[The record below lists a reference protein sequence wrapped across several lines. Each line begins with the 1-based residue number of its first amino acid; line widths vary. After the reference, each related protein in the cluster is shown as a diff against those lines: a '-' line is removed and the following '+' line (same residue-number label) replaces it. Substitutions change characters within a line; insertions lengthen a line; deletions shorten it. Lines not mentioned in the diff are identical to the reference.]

1 MIKVAK
7 EDVLKL
13 KAADDEDLE
22 VFATMLQDAPM
33 PLAEV
38 TYLEDE
44 KRFAALFHRFCYE
57 HEHDP
62 TWKDGMCQVDCALV
76 FEQVESAEAWDI
88 GGLGGEGSAELM
100 TIVSEGEGQ
109 GRTAIMLVFHGGGHI
124 RLEASAI
131 DGRLADIGE
140 PRRSTR
146 VPRHTPSFD

>member
-1 MIKVAK
+1 MT
-7 EDVLKL
+7 EEVLKL
-13 KAADDEDLE
+13 KADDDEDLE

-62 TWKDGMCQVDCALV
+62 TWKDGICQVDCALV
-76 FEQVESAEAWDI
+76 FEKVESAEAWDI
-88 GGLGGEGSAELM
+88 GGLGGDGHAELM
-100 TIVSEGEGQ
+100 TIVSDPEKEG
-109 GRTAIMLVFHGGGHI
+109 RIAITLVFHGGGHV

-131 DGRLADIGE
+131 EGRLADIGK
-140 PRRSTR
+140 PHRSGR
-146 VPRHTPSFD
+146 VPRHTPALG

>member
-1 MIKVAK
+1 MK
-7 EDVLKL
+7 EDVLKI
-13 KAADDEDLE
+13 KADDDEDLE

-76 FEQVESAEAWDI
+76 FEKVDNAEAWDI
-88 GGLGGEGSAELM
+88 GGLGGEGTVELM
-100 TIVSEGEGQ
+100 TIVSDAEEGD
-109 GRTAIMLVFHGGGHI
+109 RIAITLVFHGGGHI
-124 RLEASAI
+124 RLEAAAI
-131 DGRLADIGE
+131 EGRLHDIGT
-140 PRRSTR
+140 PQHTKRM
-146 VPRHTPSFD
+146 PRHTPVIG